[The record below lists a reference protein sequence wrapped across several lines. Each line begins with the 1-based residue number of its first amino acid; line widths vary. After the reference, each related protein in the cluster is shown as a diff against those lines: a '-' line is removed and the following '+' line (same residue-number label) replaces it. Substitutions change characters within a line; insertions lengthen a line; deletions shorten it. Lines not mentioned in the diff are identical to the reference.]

1 MDVLSKEDNMQSIE
15 VVQIMGSFTIQK
27 HSRTFG
33 TYNSRNTEKKNE
45 ATKVLEAK
53 LSPRTMNIFK
63 FYPMPHG

>member
-27 HSRTFG
+27 HSRTFR

-53 LSPRTMNIFK
+53 LSLRTMNIF
-63 FYPMPHG
+63 